1 MPLAPELAAAI
12 EALIRSVAGNAFELV
27 SAAPL
32 PGSSLHANWLV
43 EGGGPRFFVKTA
55 EANCTA
61 HFEAECD
68 GLAAL
73 AAASDDF
80 RVPHALGCGSSAD
93 YAFLVQEYLPLQ
105 KISPEHAPRVGQ
117 ALAALHKNT
126 GNCYG
131 WHRDNYLGQSLQTNT
146 QSEHWPIFFAEQRL
160 KPQLERARAQGFRG
174 ALQNDGERICE
185 KIGAFFLDHR
195 PRPALLHGDLWSG
208 NIAMLADGTPV
219 LFNPAVYRGDR
230 ESDLALS
237 ELFGGLPERFY
248 AAYRN
253 AAPLDP
259 GYERRKTLY
268 NLYHIL
274 NHLTLFGPSYLHQAE
289 RMAAALV
296 DHLRH

>member
-32 PGSSLHANWLV
+32 PGSSFHTNWLV
-43 EGGGPRFFVKTA
+43 EGCGSRFFVKTA
-55 EANCTA
+55 GANCTA

-73 AAASDDF
+73 AAASEGF
-80 RVPHALGCGSSAD
+80 RVPRTLGCGSRTD
-93 YAFLVQEYLPLQ
+93 CAFLVQEYLPLQ
-105 KISPEHAPRVGQ
+105 KISPEQAPRVGQ

-126 GNCYG
+126 GNGYG
-131 WHRDNYLGQSLQTNT
+131 WHRNNYLGLSLQTNS

-160 KPQLERARAQGFRG
+160 KPQLDRACAQGFRG
-174 ALQNDGERICE
+174 SLLSNGERLCE
-185 KIGAFFLDHR
+185 KIGAFFLEYR

-219 LFNPAVYRGDR
+219 LLGPAVYRGDR
-230 ESDLALS
+230 ECDFALS

-274 NHLTLFGPSYLHQAE
+274 NHLNLYGRSYLHQAE